1 MCVTIHF
8 GPMGAHF
15 TFSPN
20 QSKKKKKK
28 LEQKPNQ
35 SKKNK
40 NKTKQKKN
48 KQTNKKTKTNKPKTK
63 NKQNKTKPSGQN
75 FASPTGTVGENDL
88 KMHKDLAQCPTSIIK
103 RITVNVRLSEFF
115 KFLRQV
121 SVRMGEYGHHHFK
134 RNIEDI

>member
-20 QSKKKKKK
+20 QSKKKTKT
-28 LEQKPNQ
+28 
-35 SKKNK
+35 NK
-40 NKTKQKKN
+40 NK
-48 KQTNKKTKTNKPKTK
+48 KQTNKKTKTKKQKQTK
-63 NKQNKTKPSGQN
+63 NKTKPSGQN

-103 RITVNVRLSEFF
+103 RITVKCE
-115 KFLRQV
+115 
-121 SVRMGEYGHHHFK
+121 
-134 RNIEDI
+134 II